1 MPQLWQT
8 FTEIGVQHFLI
19 LGVVLFVI
27 GTLGVFI
34 RRNALITL
42 MSIELILNAANL
54 TLLAFARAQQD
65 MRGQALA
72 LLVIAVAAAE
82 AAIGLAI
89 VVGVFRNRQ
98 NTNLDDLTLLR
109 Y

>member
-1 MPQLWQT
+1 MDFTQT
-8 FTEIGVQHFLI
+8 LTQVGLQHFLV
-19 LGVVLFVI
+19 LGVVLFAI
-27 GTLGVFI
+27 GTLGVFL

-54 TLLAFARAQQD
+54 TLLAYARAQHD

-89 VVGVFRNRQ
+89 VVGVFRNRH